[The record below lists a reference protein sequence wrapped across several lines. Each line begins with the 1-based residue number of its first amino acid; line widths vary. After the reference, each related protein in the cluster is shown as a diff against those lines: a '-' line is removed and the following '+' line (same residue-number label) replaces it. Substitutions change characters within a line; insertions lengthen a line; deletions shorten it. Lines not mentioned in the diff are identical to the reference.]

1 MRNSDP
7 KIPSYILFP
16 MIRYSLIVLVL
27 FLFSCSNVEEEKKQ
41 QEEKQKAEQIESLEK
56 QISTIDSTLLDL
68 LQLKMAVKD
77 LEMNSF
83 ILVNE
88 AQNVDSGCRKKIK
101 ESEEF
106 CRNWELKKSVQL
118 SDEMNKI
125 QISLEKDLESL
136 LKITQTLQ
144 ELLPN
149 FESYED
155 LVKFF
160 EAKII
165 IETDGEMQLKLT
177 KVYFHIKDMENALLL
192 SKKNKE
198 LDLKKLR

>member
-1 MRNSDP
+1 
-7 KIPSYILFP
+7 